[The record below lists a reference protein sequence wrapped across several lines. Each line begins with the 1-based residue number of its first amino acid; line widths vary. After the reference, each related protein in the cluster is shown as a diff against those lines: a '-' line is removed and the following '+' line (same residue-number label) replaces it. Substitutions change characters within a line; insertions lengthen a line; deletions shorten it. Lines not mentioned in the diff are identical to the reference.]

1 MAIMSD
7 SIHENP
13 EEKSLEDLRH
23 RANLILRGQTE
34 DPDEIFR
41 LAKDLA
47 NTFQDV
53 GYASRLAVHLA
64 EKNLSVKDPVDFR
77 QKWAMWTSKNPDL
90 PDDDKH
96 DNALAILDEMPGD
109 PLSTTS
115 NIETLGIAG
124 GICKRKWMVDGQL
137 RTLEQSL
144 EYYKGGLAQGIV
156 GDNGYTAINAA
167 FVNDLLTQLREPKKK
182 LPCKSARELRSA
194 IIEALLPIE
203 NQPAWEGGPLR
214 KDIRWFHETLAEA
227 HFGLRQFDQAI
238 ERLKKAYEQE
248 AKAWEFETTARQ
260 FAWLARLLDPD
271 AVTQEQF
278 AASDAWGVLRECYG
292 SDAEAFAGSL
302 FAGKLGIALS
312 GGGFRASFFH
322 IGVLAALA
330 EFDLL
335 RHIEVLS
342 CVSGGSIIG
351 AHYALEIKRL
361 IEGAT
366 RRIDQIEYIAA
377 VEHVAK
383 TFLEGVQ
390 KNIRTRVAFN
400 IIDNIRMLFQPGFSR
415 TVRLGNLYQKH
426 IYSRLNGSDQYVRL
440 QDLIIKPQ
448 FGVTGSPKYINWR
461 RIDKIPIVILN
472 ATSVNTGHN
481 WQFTASWMGEP
492 PSQIS
497 TKIDGN
503 YRLRR
508 MYLATE
514 APEDFRDYP
523 LCQAVAASSCVPGL
537 FTPLE
542 MKDLYEDVTVR
553 LVDGGVY
560 DNQGIGG
567 LLDQNCSVM
576 IISDASGQLETD
588 DEPTDAALGVLSRSN
603 SITMGSVRSQQ
614 YEELLARRN
623 SGRLK
628 GLSFF
633 HLKQELG
640 TRDIDWRH
648 CDNPKQLSNQQL
660 RDANQKLT
668 SYGVMK
674 SVQEKIAG
682 IRTDLDSF
690 SNTEAHALMYSGYT
704 MAKTYVAKEIQ
715 GFHTNQMA
723 HDWDFLDIKDRLQI
737 PGLEADYTNKL
748 LDVGKHQAFKV
759 WRLSPILTCVAAVF
773 GLALIALSVWGTF
786 VWQGELKIPASTIFG
801 FVLAAVLGFLSLG
814 WILKVI
820 NIKKSIQ
827 QILISVGFCLFGAV
841 VTWIHVYIFDQLF
854 LKKGKIR

>member
-1 MAIMSD
+1 MSE
-7 SIHENP
+7 SIHENT

-23 RANLILRGQTE
+23 RANLILAGKTE
-34 DPDEIFR
+34 DVEEIYR

-47 NTFQDV
+47 SDFQDM
-53 GYASRLAVHLA
+53 GYASRLAVHMV
-64 EKNLSVKDPVDFR
+64 ERDLSVRDPVDFR

-96 DNALAILDEMPGD
+96 DQALDILHHMPMD
-109 PLSTTS
+109 PLSETS

-144 EYYKGGLAQGIV
+144 AYYERGLAQGIV
-156 GDNGYTAINAA
+156 ADNGYTAINAA
-167 FVNDLLTQLREPKKK
+167 FVSDLLTRLREPKEEI
-182 LPCKSARELRSA
+182 PCKRARELRTD
-194 IIEALLPIE
+194 IVEALIPIE
-203 NQPAWEGGPLR
+203 NEPAWEGGDLR
-214 KDIRWFHETLAEA
+214 RDLRWFHETIAEA
-227 HFGLRQFDQAI
+227 HFGLRQFEQATR
-238 ERLKKAYEQE
+238 RLKIALEQKA
-248 AKAWEFETTARQ
+248 KSWEFETTARQ
-260 FAWLARLLDPD
+260 FAWLARLLDPS

-278 AASDAWGVLRECYG
+278 TASTAWRVLRDCYG
-292 SDAEAFAGSL
+292 TDAEALAGAL
-302 FAGKLGIALS
+302 FAGKLGLALS

-351 AHYALEIKRL
+351 AHYALQIKQL
-361 IEGAT
+361 LENAT
-366 RRIDQIEYIAA
+366 SRIDQKKYIAA
-377 VEHVAK
+377 VENVAE
-383 TFLEGVQ
+383 TFLSGVQ
-390 KNIRTRVAFN
+390 QNIRTRVAFN
-400 IIDNIRMLFQPGFSR
+400 VIDNIRMLFQPGFSR

-426 IYSRLNGSDQYVRL
+426 IYAQLNGRQRPVRL
-440 QDLIIKPQ
+440 RDLIINPKV
-448 FGVTGSPKYINWR
+448 GVTGPPKYINWR
-461 RIDKIPIVILN
+461 RSDKVPIVILN
-472 ATSVNTGHN
+472 ATCVNTGHS

-508 MYLATE
+508 MYLANE
-514 APEDFRDYP
+514 APAAFRDFP

-542 MKDLYEDVTVR
+542 MKGLYDDITVR

-576 IISDASGQLETD
+576 IISDASGQLEVD
-588 DEPTDAALGVLSRSN
+588 DVPTDAPLGVLTRSN

-614 YEELLARRN
+614 YDELLARRD

-628 GLSFF
+628 GFSFL
-633 HLKQELG
+633 HLKQELDSH
-640 TRDIDWRH
+640 DIDWRH
-648 CDNPKQLSNQQL
+648 CKNPKQLSNKKL
-660 RDANQKLT
+660 RRASRKLT

-674 SVQEKIAG
+674 SSQEKISSL
-682 IRTDLDSF
+682 RTDLDSF
-690 SNTEAHALMYSGYT
+690 SNTEAYALMYSGYA

-715 GFHTNQMA
+715 GFHTNKMT
-723 HDWDFLDIKDRLQI
+723 HNWKFLAIEKPLQTPGPQADRT
-737 PGLEADYTNKL
+737 GKL
-748 LDVGKHQAFKV
+748 LDIGRHQAFKI
-759 WRLSPILTCVAAVF
+759 WRLSPILTTVAAVS
-773 GLALIALSVWGTF
+773 GLALFAVLVWGTF

-801 FVLAAVLGFLSLG
+801 LLLAGVLGVLGVG

-820 NIKKSIQ
+820 NIKKSIHQ
-827 QILISVGFCLFGAV
+827 VLVSIGLCTFGAV
-841 VTWIHVYIFDQLF
+841 LTWVHVLIFDKLF
-854 LKKGKIR
+854 LKKGKVR